1 MGTAKLEVHEK
12 GYFLGLMFLEERPPL
27 RDLMV
32 RESAGVSDQRLRW
45 IAITSLKNIR
55 LFYCL

>member
-27 RDLMV
+27 GDLMV
-32 RESAGVSDQRLRW
+32 RESAGVSDQRLQW
-45 IAITSLKNIR
+45 ITSLKNIR
-55 LFYCL
+55 LFYCF